1 MKFSQQWETLRQ
13 SGSGY
18 GHKRLVY
25 PEHPLNLWILFAK
38 DFNRCFQIEVP
49 GSNEPQLPTLA
60 GFDIRIEHQ
69 DQKRLISFELA
80 DNRLNNVFDALLINL
95 IGASSTAHTEDAA
108 LLILFERLSLWT
120 ELLKKRS
127 TKSSITE
134 TIGLLAE
141 LIVLE
146 RLLKN
151 HSACGVI
158 VAGWRGPNGDATDIG
173 MDDRRIEIKAKLSTQ
188 HLKVTISSADQLT
201 CDERDLFLAV
211 AFFVQSESG
220 ISLNQLIQKIRALL
234 LSSPSTLDLFES
246 KLIVAGY
253 QEDSPESDKMFELIK
268 IRTFQVCDKFPR
280 IESNELRTGI
290 SRIVYDID
298 IASIE
303 KYECNSTLALTVKNE
318 N

>member
-1 MKFSQQWETLRQ
+1 MRFSDQWNTLRQ
-13 SGSGY
+13 SGAGY

-38 DFNRCFQIEVP
+38 DFHRCFQIEVP

-60 GFDIRIEHQ
+60 GFEIRIEHQ
-69 DQKRLISFELA
+69 DQKRVISFELA

-95 IGASSTAHTEDAA
+95 IWASSTAHTEDAA

-127 TKSSITE
+127 TRTSITE

-151 HSACGVI
+151 YTAYSVI
-158 VAGWRGPNGDATDIG
+158 IGGWRGPNGDATDIG
-173 MDDRRIEIKAKLSTQ
+173 MEDRRIEIKAKLSTQ

-201 CDERDLFLAV
+201 CDERNLFLAV
-211 AFFVQSESG
+211 AFFIQSESG
-220 ISLNQLIQKIRALL
+220 ISLNQMKQKIRTLL
-234 LSSPSTLDLFES
+234 LSYPNELDLFES

-253 QEDSPESDKMFELIK
+253 QEDCSESDKMFELIK
-268 IRTFQVCDKFPR
+268 IRTFQVYDKFPR
-280 IESNELRTGI
+280 IESHELRSGI
-290 SRIVYDID
+290 ARIVYDID

-303 KYECNSTLALTVKNE
+303 NYECNPASVLSETK
-318 N
+318 